1 MVTGVPPTC
10 RDGVGRV
17 GTGRV
22 GVGRGGTGWEEGR
35 LVFGGTLFGKSPL
48 SAIFGEIG
56 VWGHLIREIAVFGD
70 FGYTST

>member
-1 MVTGVPPTC
+1 
-10 RDGVGRV
+10 
-17 GTGRV
+17 
-22 GVGRGGTGWEEGR
+22 VGRGGTGWEEGR